1 MSFDELQQQW
11 KDEPSGNVQIPTE
24 MDVLKKAQT
33 PIDAVRKKMKTDF
46 QSQIFGLF
54 IYGLYPLIFEFSS
67 PIKFFYYIVYII
79 AAFLSVYFYYIF
91 WGFYK
96 QAYDLTYESRKN
108 LYWFYYELRLNLI
121 LYKTLSYVGFLLL
134 FAFLLLVFSWGS
146 YSKDFTN
153 YFKEINNFKNQIIAI
168 GVLVVAIPFSII
180 VTELWTKNLYGK
192 HLEKIK
198 SVLDEL
204 DEL

>member
-1 MSFDELQQQW
+1 MNFDDLQQQW
-11 KDEPSGNVQIPTE
+11 KDEPSDNVQIPKE
-24 MDVLKKAQT
+24 IDVLRKAQT

-46 QSQIFGLF
+46 KNQVFGLA
-54 IYGLYPLIFEFSS
+54 IYGFYPLIFDFS
-67 PIKFFYYIVYII
+67 PTVKFLYYLIYVLTV
-79 AAFLSVYFYYIF
+79 FFSGYFYYIF

-96 QAYDLTYESRKN
+96 QAYNLTFESRKN

-121 LYKTLSYVGFLLL
+121 LYKSLSYVGFIML
-134 FAFLLLVFSWGS
+134 FAFLLIVLSLGS
-146 YSKDFTN
+146 YSKYFADFIKN
-153 YFKEINNFKNQIIAI
+153 IDNFKNQLIAI
-168 GVLVVAIPFSII
+168 GVLIFAIPFSII

-198 SVLDEL
+198 TVLDEL